1 MKETIPQLTI
11 SNWRKTNGVSEEKKL
26 NEMRS
31 SCEKCPFFLL
41 RVEIWSLE
49 RCFSSLRLQR

>member
-1 MKETIPQLTI
+1 MKETIPQLTV

-31 SCEKCPFFLL
+31 SCEKCIFFLL
-41 RVEIWSLE
+41 RVEMWSLQ
-49 RCFSSLRLQR
+49 RCFSSLSL